1 MSKAID
7 LIQMMEKYDVSVEQ
21 MNEMRN
27 GLIAKL
33 YPEIMKMDLSVT
45 KATDADMYASQTK
58 AIAELRGLLSDV
70 EGSYN
75 RSVNTKVKLK
85 EVENTANI
93 AFSAAE
99 FLSKIKL
106 TDKDNTPGSP
116 CLQSKEEVDALIEKQ
131 FEDSGSVILDS
142 ELEDSR
148 IQLPSHNEDEIY

>member
-1 MSKAID
+1 MANISD
-7 LIQMMEKYDVSVEQ
+7 LLGSMKNYDEVTEKTNNIREQ
-21 MNEMRN
+21 
-27 GLIAKL
+27 LIAKL
-33 YPEIMKMDLSVT
+33 LPEVMKMDLSVT
-45 KATDADMYASQTK
+45 KATDADLYASQSK
-58 AIAELRGLLSDV
+58 MISEMRFLLSDLDNSTRNHV
-70 EGSYN
+70 A
-75 RSVNTKVKLK
+75 TKLK
-85 EVENTANI
+85 NKEIESGANI